1 MRRPRPAL
9 LLPTFALLSLS
20 LGACQRFTPFD
31 RDYDSGVVIADAY
44 LPNGW
49 PDRDASVVGRDGAP
63 GADHGGYVRP
73 EVPALDPIATAAQS
87 TLRFK
92 GGVVLQNDLAQALDL
107 PAGALATE
115 LGTTDAFRMHQ
126 IALLGTDPYGSG
138 ILLPTENTSVTG
150 PMVVDRIVLSACRAR
165 VERDLLTPAQG
176 VLFRN
181 LPIDSSGALANL
193 GAPEIRQSVE
203 RVYQRVLGRDPE
215 PHEREIMVTFYGAVE
230 AQSDP
235 RRARAWAIMVCFMV
249 ASSTEN
255 LFY

>member
-9 LLPTFALLSLS
+9 LLPTFALACLSQS
-20 LGACQRFTPFD
+20 ACQRFSPFD

-63 GADHGGYVRP
+63 GADHPGYVRP
-73 EVPALDPIATAAQS
+73 ELPNLNPIATAAQS

-92 GGVVLQNDLAQALDL
+92 GGAVLQNDLAQALDL

-138 ILLPTENTSVTG
+138 ILLPTEDTSVTG

-165 VERDLLTPAQG
+165 VERDLVTPAQG

-181 LPIDSSGALANL
+181 LPIDGSGALSNL
-193 GAPEIRQSVE
+193 SAPEVRQSVE

-215 PHEREIMVTFYGAVE
+215 AHEREIMLTFYGAVE
-230 AQSDP
+230 ADHDP
-235 RRARAWAIMVCFMV
+235 RPARSWAIMVCFMV